1 DSTPACARTIGT
13 LLPGAGQRH
22 SCTVNAGADS
32 FVSSAT
38 ATGTDP
44 VKRQVSATDDAPYTV
59 LHPALELTQEI
70 HGGPFRPGDAVTA
83 TLTVTNTG
91 DVPLTAV
98 TIRNEPC
105 AKTFDRLEPGAAQK
119 FDCAATAPADDEV
132 STAKATATAP
142 VGPPITATD
151 TDKIDVIHPAVRLTI
166 DATPETVR
174 AGDEVTFTVTARNT
188 GDVPLTAVSVVDE
201 QTTCGNKFG
210 TVEAGAVKTYTC
222 SRKAAGDDFGQAL
235 EITGID
241 PTGRTVQSAGDA
253 KVDVVHP
260 GIAVMKDATPYEVRP
275 GDTVT
280 FSILVKNTGD
290 VPLAD
295 VSVVDDHT
303 PSCARTV
310 GELAV
315 DAEISYTC
323 TTIAGKVG
331 FTGKATA
338 TGQDPTRRPV
348 TTSGE
353 ATFVVR
359 MS

>member
-1 DSTPACARTIGT
+1 MHI
-13 LLPGAGQRH
+13 L
-22 SCTVNAGADS
+22 V
-32 FVSSAT
+32 
-38 ATGTDP
+38 
-44 VKRQVSATDDAPYTV
+44 
-59 LHPALELTQEI
+59 
-70 HGGPFRPGDAVTA
+70 
-83 TLTVTNTG
+83 
-91 DVPLTAV
+91 
-98 TIRNEPC
+98 
-105 AKTFDRLEPGAAQK
+105 
-119 FDCAATAPADDEV
+119 ADDEV

-142 VGPPITATD
+142 VGPPVTATD
-151 TDKIDVIHPAVRLTI
+151 ADKIDVIHPAVQLTV
-166 DATPETVR
+166 DATPKTVR

-201 QTTCGNKFG
+201 QTTCANKFD

-222 SRKAAGDDFGQAL
+222 SRKAPADDFGQVL

-260 GIAVMKDATPYEVRP
+260 AIAVMKDATPYEVRP

-295 VSVVDDHT
+295 VNVVDDHT
-303 PSCARTV
+303 PSCAHSA

-331 FTGKATA
+331 FTGTATV
-338 TGQDPTRRPV
+338 TGQDPTHRPV